1 MVMCFYGWE
10 PLTLGYHVAN
20 FGGFRH
26 CGNGDKTSLICK
38 RDIKRPHV
46 QTAMWLYGW
55 KPLKISH
62 YPANFCGSRLC
73 GSGDI
78 MILVS

>member
-10 PLTLGYHVAN
+10 PLTLGSHVAN

-38 RDIKRPHV
+38 RYIKRPHV
-46 QTAMWLYGW
+46 QTAM
-55 KPLKISH
+55 
-62 YPANFCGSRLC
+62 
-73 GSGDI
+73 
-78 MILVS
+78 